1 MAASMQYGT
10 YHLFVDKVNF
20 WLPDNWCYI
29 NETIV
34 AQMTSVGLFSTIIS
48 FIRACACW
56 ALFVVTLTNTVHL
69 ICIYIH
75 IYAHCENQR
84 EHDIHCKVALPSL
97 KYSML
102 AHAWR
107 YGLHMDRYWPEL
119 VIPSATETEYSRN
132 REVTANRITN
142 HGTEHAET
150 MHSGLSLENILP
162 NI

>member
-20 WLPDNWCYI
+20 WLPDDWYYI
-29 NETIV
+29 NETMV
-34 AQMTSVGLFSTIIS
+34 AQMTSVWTFFNNNIIQPRMCVLSTLCCNFDKHS
-48 FIRACACW
+48 PFDM
-56 ALFVVTLTNTVHL
+56 
-69 ICIYIH
+69 YIH

-84 EHDIHCKVALPSL
+84 EQDIHCKVAQPLL

-107 YGLHMDRYWPEL
+107 YGLHMDRYWPEV
-119 VIPSATETEYSRN
+119 VIPSATVTEYYRN
-132 REVTANRITN
+132 REVIANRITN

-150 MHSGLSLENILP
+150 MDSGLSLENNLP